1 MNQYYIQQVFA
12 TIFYLSNKVQVEG
25 DKLDERITVR
35 QWMVLLTIL
44 HLPENE
50 AFYSNVAEKMGC
62 SKQNVKHIV
71 VNLEKKNYVTL
82 EENKKDKRSVNI
94 KITKDCMK
102 IIKEYYEKGN
112 ELMST
117 IFRDFDEEE
126 LETLW
131 KLLNKLAA
139 YDGSNWTGY
148 GERVDIDRK

>member
-1 MNQYYIQQVFA
+1 
-12 TIFYLSNKVQVEG
+12 
-25 DKLDERITVR
+25 
-35 QWMVLLTIL
+35 
-44 HLPENE
+44 
-50 AFYSNVAEKMGC
+50 
-62 SKQNVKHIV
+62 
-71 VNLEKKNYVTL
+71 
-82 EENKKDKRSVNI
+82 
-94 KITKDCMK
+94 MK